1 MMLNTCTRSLPGSHS
16 MHVKTAFLVLLLL
29 ISFSSFGEEPAQ
41 VFGYGVKPCGDYLKV
56 AAGAELGQED
66 MIAQYLNYQ
75 EWLAGLSTGLSL
87 ATGMDVLHGVEV
99 KGAMRRILVY
109 CDDHPTDDFFN
120 ASMDLVRILG
130 DLK

>member
-1 MMLNTCTRSLPGSHS
+1 MTETYTSSLPGSLF
-16 MHVKTAFLVLLLL
+16 MHVKMTFLVLLLL
-29 ISFSSFGEEPAQ
+29 ISFPSFGEEPAQ
-41 VFGYGVKPCGDYLKV
+41 VFGYGVKPCDDYLKV

-66 MIAQYLNYQ
+66 MIAHYLKYQ

-87 ATGMDVLHGVEV
+87 ATGMDVLHGVEI
-99 KGAMRRILVY
+99 KGAMRRVLVY
-109 CDDHPTDDFFN
+109 CDDHPMDDFFN